1 LSKNPDSV
9 NDAFIRAVFEE
20 DIPDIVNEWKALA
33 QGEPRTFQ
41 LKFQNR
47 NHGLA
52 ACVPIKAADGTVTGV
67 HGILTNITALRHM
80 NATEER
86 FDRFLQ
92 IVPSGILIT
101 DSIGGVIFVNDG
113 WFDRK
118 HLSTDSLGGHPY

>member
-9 NDAFIRAVFEE
+9 DDAFMAAVFEE
-20 DIPDIVNEWKALA
+20 DVPDIVAEWTALA
-33 QGEPRTFQ
+33 HGEPRTFQ
-41 LKFQNR
+41 LKFRNR

-52 ACVPIKAADGTVTGV
+52 ACVPIKDADGAVTGV

-101 DSIGGVIFVNDG
+101 DPIGGVIFVNDG

-118 HLSTDSLGGHPY
+118 HPLAHFIRKD